1 MKKEDIMDNKFYVYL
16 HRDDSGM
23 VRYVGKG
30 HGRRAYE
37 FRKKLRNPY
46 WCNVFKNTK
55 PIVEIAIANLSEE
68 HAFELE
74 TMLYD
79 IFLADGHKLT
89 NIIRPDGQGVSGYKH
104 TDEHKKKL
112 SEAHSGENNPLYG
125 KTHSDE
131 TRKKMSEAKSGE
143 NHPLYGKTHSDETR
157 KKMSE
162 SSSGELNPNYGK
174 TLSDETREKMSEAHS
189 GEKSS
194 SAKLT
199 EKEVLEIRELYA
211 TGNYT
216 QKELGLKYN
225 VNRCT
230 ICDIINRRTWKH
242 I

>member
-1 MKKEDIMDNKFYVYL
+1 MMKGDTMDNKFYVYL

-23 VRYVGKG
+23 VRYIGKG
-30 HGRRAYE
+30 YGRRAYE
-37 FRKKLRNPY
+37 FNKKARNVY
-46 WCNVFKNTK
+46 WHRVFKNTK
-55 PIVEIAIANLSEE
+55 PNVEIAIANLSEE

-89 NIIRPDGQGVSGYKH
+89 NLVRPDGQGVSGELHY
-104 TDEHKKKL
+104 
-112 SEAHSGENNPLYG
+112 NYG
-125 KTHSDE
+125 KKHSDE
-131 TRKKMSEAKSGE
+131 TRKKMSDAHRGKNNSFYGRRHTEHAK
-143 NHPLYGKTHSDETR
+143 
-157 KKMSE
+157 KK
-162 SSSGELNPNYGK
+162 L
-174 TLSDETREKMSEAHS
+174 SEALE

-194 SAKLT
+194 FAKLT

-225 VNRCT
+225 ISPYT
-230 ICDIINRRTWKH
+230 INGIIKRRRWKH